1 MYVCIKALVVQLS
14 VLAKWLARK
23 TPWWHLYVMMRLPP
37 QSTGEQIVFSFILY
51 VFYVL
56 YVFPL
61 FVYFPWTYTLD
72 ISYYY
77 GTIQPSFGA
86 ETAVNHQQINPNL
99 QPISHFRFPA
109 TLLLK

>member
-1 MYVCIKALVVQLS
+1 
-14 VLAKWLARK
+14 
-23 TPWWHLYVMMRLPP
+23 MMRLPP

-77 GTIQPSFGA
+77 GTI
-86 ETAVNHQQINPNL
+86 
-99 QPISHFRFPA
+99 
-109 TLLLK
+109 